1 MAMTVPRP
9 TSRKERRAEGEDFF
23 PIQRL
28 DYVEF
33 YVGNARQAV
42 HYYQSGFG
50 FNLIGYLGPETG
62 VRDRAS
68 YLLEQGQIRFIFTS
82 PLFPEGPIA
91 EHVYKHGDGVRDIAF
106 QVPDAISAHQAATE
120 RGAVSEIEPTTVRDE
135 NGSFTRAAI
144 RAYGDTIHSIIQRS
158 DYHPHFLPGFRP
170 VHDTFVVKPTG
181 IKAVD
186 HMVANVE
193 LGKMDE
199 WVNFYANTLGFQN
212 TIHFDDKTI
221 TTEYSAL
228 MSKVMENGNGRV
240 KFPINEPAA
249 GRKKSQIQEYLDYY
263 LGPGVQHIALA
274 TADIVATVR
283 EMESRG
289 VEFMPTPH
297 SYYEALPERIGPIK
311 EDYDTLEQ
319 LSILA
324 DRDDEGYL
332 LQIFTRPVEDR
343 PTLFYEIIERH
354 GARGFGA
361 GNFKALFEAIEREQ
375 EARGNL

>member
-1 MAMTVPRP
+1 MAMTIARP
-9 TSRKERRAEGEDFF
+9 TSRKERRAEREDFF

-68 YLLEQGQIRFIFTS
+68 YLLEQGQIRFIFTT

-91 EHVYKHGDGVRDIAF
+91 EHIHKHGDGVRDIAF
-106 QVPDAISAHQAATE
+106 QVPDAASAYEAATE
-120 RGAVSEIEPTTVRDE
+120 RGAASEAEPTTVRDD

-144 RAYGDTIHSIIQRS
+144 RAYGDTIHSIIQRN

-170 VHDTFVVKPTG
+170 AHDTFEIKPTG

-193 LGKMDE
+193 LGKMDD
-199 WVNFYANTLGFQN
+199 WVNFYADTLGFQN

-221 TTEYSAL
+221 NTEYSAL

-263 LGPGVQHIALA
+263 IGPGVQHIALA

-283 EMESRG
+283 DMMSRG
-289 VEFMPTPH
+289 VEFMSTPH
-297 SYYEALPERIGPIK
+297 SYYEALPERIGAIK

-319 LSILA
+319 LNILA

-343 PTLFYEIIERH
+343 PTVFYEIIERH